1 MQILSR
7 LLNADALD
15 GQLAQLVDQWADN
28 PRVSVSIPELG
39 IVNTKACRTNL
50 QAFVFVMKLFNE
62 RRVIHRFTGRKK
74 EVPFDG
80 ASF

>member
-1 MQILSR
+1 
-7 LLNADALD
+7 
-15 GQLAQLVDQWADN
+15 
-28 PRVSVSIPELG
+28 
-39 IVNTKACRTNL
+39 
-50 QAFVFVMKLFNE
+50 MKLFNE